1 MLKLKI
7 CGMRDS
13 GNIEEVASLEPDYMG
28 FIFYKKSKRFVA
40 ELDPAT
46 LSTMPENIVR
56 VGVFVNHD
64 LKEVVQL
71 AEKFSLNL
79 LQLHGNESAAYV
91 TELKQLLE
99 GSSIK
104 LMKAFGIDENFDFAV
119 LNEYESEVDYF
130 LFDTQTPDHG
140 GSGKLFNWKLLN
152 GYTLDKPYFLS
163 GGIGLESVEALKT
176 IDDKR
181 LFAIDVNSKFE
192 AEPGIKDI
200 SKLKEFKR
208 QL

>member
-1 MLKLKI
+1 
-7 CGMRDS
+7 MREP
-13 GNIEEVASLEPDYMG
+13 GNIEEVESLEPDYMG
-28 FIFYKKSKRFVA
+28 FIFYEKSKRFVA

-46 LSTMPENIVR
+46 LSTMPENIGR

-192 AEPGIKDI
+192 TEPGIKDI
-200 SKLKEFKR
+200 IKLKEFKR

>member
-7 CGMRDS
+7 CGMREP
-13 GNIEEVASLEPDYMG
+13 GNIEEVESLEPDYMG
-28 FIFYKKSKRFVA
+28 FIFYEKSKRFVA

-46 LSTMPENIVR
+46 LSKMPENIVR

-104 LMKAFGIDENFDFAV
+104 LMKAFGIDENFDFAA

-163 GGIGLESVEALKT
+163 GGIGLDSVEALKT

-181 LFAIDVNSKFE
+181 LFAVDVNSKFE
-192 AEPGIKDI
+192 TEPGIKDI

>member
-7 CGMRDS
+7 CGMREP
-13 GNIEEVASLEPDYMG
+13 GNIEEVESLEPDYMG
-28 FIFYKKSKRFVA
+28 FIFYEKSKRFVA

-46 LSTMPENIVR
+46 LSTMPENIGR

-104 LMKAFGIDENFDFAV
+104 LMKAFGIDENFDFAA

-163 GGIGLESVEALKT
+163 GGIGLDSVEALKT

-181 LFAIDVNSKFE
+181 LFAVDVNSKFE
-192 AEPGIKDI
+192 TEPGIKDI
-200 SKLKEFKR
+200 IKLKEFKR

>member
-1 MLKLKI
+1 MVKLKI

-192 AEPGIKDI
+192 TEPGIKDI

>member
-1 MLKLKI
+1 MVKLKI

-13 GNIEEVASLEPDYMG
+13 GNIEEVVSLEPDYMG

-46 LSTMPENIVR
+46 LSTMPENIGR

-192 AEPGIKDI
+192 TEPGIKDI
-200 SKLKEFKR
+200 IKLKEFKR

>member
-1 MLKLKI
+1 
-7 CGMRDS
+7 MRDP
-13 GNIEEVASLEPDYMG
+13 GNIEEVVSSLEPDYMG
-28 FIFYKKSKRFVA
+28 FIFFEKSKRFVA
-40 ELDPAT
+40 ELDPAN
-46 LSTMPENIVR
+46 LSTMPENIGR

-64 LKEVVQL
+64 LKEVVHL

-104 LMKAFGIDENFDFAV
+104 LMKAFGIDENFDFAA
-119 LNEYESEVDYF
+119 LNDYESEVDYF

-192 AEPGIKDI
+192 TEPGIKDI

>member
-1 MLKLKI
+1 
-7 CGMRDS
+7 MRDP

-28 FIFYKKSKRFVA
+28 FIFYEKSKRFVA

-46 LSTMPENIVR
+46 LSTMPENIGR

-71 AEKFSLNL
+71 AQMFSLNL

-91 TELKQLLE
+91 KELKQLLE
-99 GSSIK
+99 GSPIK
-104 LMKAFGIDENFDFAV
+104 LMKAFGIDEKFDFAA

-140 GSGKLFNWKLLN
+140 GSGKQFNWELLN

-192 AEPGIKDI
+192 TEPGIKDI

>member
-1 MLKLKI
+1 MVRLKI
-7 CGMRDS
+7 CGMRDA
-13 GNIEEVASLEPDYMG
+13 GNISQVASLEPDYMG
-28 FIFYKKSKRFVA
+28 FIFYEKSKRFVG
-40 ELDPAT
+40 ELDPAS
-46 LSTMPENIVR
+46 LSEMPENIGR

-64 LKEVVQL
+64 LKEVVHL
-71 AEKFSLNL
+71 AEKFDLNL

-91 TELKQLLE
+91 QELKQLLE
-99 GSSIK
+99 GRDIK
-104 LMKAFGIDENFDFAV
+104 LMKAFGIDENFDFTL
-119 LNEYESEVDYF
+119 LNEYETEVDYF

-140 GSGKLFNWKLLN
+140 GSGKLFNWELLN
-152 GYTLDKPYFLS
+152 GYTLNKPYFLS
-163 GGIGLESVEALKT
+163 GGIGLESVEALQT

-192 AEPGIKDI
+192 TEPGIKDI